1 MGTFMRFSARV
12 LRKGTFPSAGRYGGS
27 LTMTPGKGTGAIPAT
42 VWAVMSMAVNISIH
56 DV

>member
-1 MGTFMRFSARV
+1 MGTFMRFSVRV
-12 LRKGTFPSAGRYGGS
+12 RRKGTFPSAGRYGGS

-42 VWAVMSMAVNISIH
+42 VWAVMIMAVNISIH